1 MVIIHSSLI
10 VHGASEWKKKSFR
23 VATENFTGRSEISAA
38 WRHVYAV
45 HLHDTCTPPGK
56 ARGWAGNTEALGTD
70 AAFSKPLSRDFSR
83 PQHVTSQICT
93 VLSAEQPE
101 HLS

>member
-23 VATENFTGRSEISAA
+23 VATENLTGRSEISAA

-45 HLHDTCTPPGK
+45 HLHTSRESPGLGWEY
-56 ARGWAGNTEALGTD
+56 RGTWD
-70 AAFSKPLSRDFSR
+70 
-83 PQHVTSQICT
+83 
-93 VLSAEQPE
+93 
-101 HLS
+101 